1 MSVESVVAIMVLM
14 LIEIIQSRRERG
26 YVQRGV
32 KDDDDDDTLKE
43 RRRDE
48 DKDKEEEEEEE
59 EREQ

>member
-14 LIEIIQSRRERG
+14 LIEIMQSRRERG

-32 KDDDDDDTLKE
+32 KDDDDDDDTLKE

-48 DKDKEEEEEEE
+48 DKEEEEEG
-59 EREQ
+59 EQ